1 MANIV
6 SPQQGTVESPPKRKP
21 TAKRMGR
28 FIRWDTPGLNSRL
41 IAGLFIIT
49 FILLLGV
56 VGRLFW
62 DTKLAFTGSSPQFL
76 PPVGFTDS
84 LTGNVGTWE
93 HPLGTEAS
101 GRDLLALLIVGAP
114 NTFLVGVIASAVGE
128 TVGIILGFSAG
139 YIGGNPDQFIPLP

>member
-6 SPQQGTVESPPKRKP
+6 GPQQGTVESPPKRRP

-28 FIRWDTPGLNSRL
+28 FNRWDTPWLNSRL
-41 IAGLFIIT
+41 IAGLSIIT
-49 FILLLGV
+49 LILLLGV

-84 LTGNVGTWE
+84 LTGNAVTWE
-93 HPLGTEAS
+93 HSLGTDAR
-101 GRDLLALLIVGAP
+101 GPDVLPLIMGGAP
-114 NTFLVGVIASAVGE
+114 NT
-128 TVGIILGFSAG
+128 
-139 YIGGNPDQFIPLP
+139 